1 MMTFIWIVRCVLLFL
16 LLPIIIPFRAFLR
29 TFQVSVMA
37 FFLLLLALA
46 LDALAIV
53 LALILGVFGK
63 LLDALIV
70 FGIVLL
76 VWKWPRGIRAQFHEK
91 LRLAYRAAQN
101 AACEQVRHSE
111 GIDLAFCIAIV
122 AIALVLSLSSGLLH
136 FLVTVVVILSV
147 VGIIWKWPHSKHLPF
162 LQKLRFAAQLLWREL
177 RNRFR

>member
-1 MMTFIWIVRCVLLFL
+1 MTFIWIVRSVLLFL
-16 LLPIIIPFRAFLR
+16 VLPLIIPFRAFHQ
-29 TFQVSVMA
+29 TFRVSAMS

-53 LALILGVFGK
+53 LALILGVLGK
-63 LLDALIV
+63 LFDVLIV

-76 VWKWPRGIRAQFHEK
+76 LWKWPRGIRAQFREK
-91 LRLAYRAAQN
+91 LRLAYRGAQN
-101 AACEQVRHSE
+101 AACEQFRCST

-122 AIALVLSLSSGLLH
+122 AIAIVLSLSSGLFH
-136 FLVTVVVILSV
+136 FLVTVLVILSA

-162 LQKLRFAAQLLWREL
+162 LQKLRFAARSLWREL

>member
-1 MMTFIWIVRCVLLFL
+1 MTFIWIVRSVLLFL
-16 LLPIIIPFRAFLR
+16 LLPVIVPFRAFVR
-29 TFQVSVMA
+29 TFHVSVMSL
-37 FFLLLLALA
+37 FLLLLALA
-46 LDALAIV
+46 IDALAIV

-63 LLDALIV
+63 LFDALIV

-76 VWKWPRGIRAQFHEK
+76 LWKWPRGIRAQFHEK

-101 AACEQVRHSE
+101 AACEQFRCSA

-122 AIALVLSLSSGLLH
+122 AIAIVLSLSSGLLY
-136 FLVTVVVILSV
+136 FLATVLVILSV

-162 LQKLRFAAQLLWREL
+162 QQKLRFAAQLLWREL